1 MSKKL
6 LLPCLLILGIV
17 ICIILAPPLKTKTSL
32 LSEAIESVKRIIF
45 GEDKKE
51 IKNLSLESNIQVVPG
66 GDQNKNGIID
76 PGDEARF
83 SFIIKNPTDNE
94 YSFLNLN
101 TGVDKKLVNFIHNYS
116 GMSSVGVK
124 TGKVIIQ
131 NIRILPGQEST
142 LSFDARINLSSKNDI
157 VLSIEPKLLSKNS
170 TLISLSKQQKV
181 IKKISKEAL
190 NKRIDSESNIKT
202 ND

>member
-1 MSKKL
+1 MLKKL
-6 LLPCLLILGIV
+6 FIFSL
-17 ICIILAPPLKTKTSL
+17 IILSFILVPPHKA
-32 LSEAIESVKRIIF
+32 EASILDDVVNGVKKFIF
-45 GEDKKE
+45 GEEKKE
-51 IKNLSLESNIQVVPG
+51 VKRLSLESNIQVVSE

-94 YSFLNLN
+94 YSFLNLD

-131 NIRILPGQEST
+131 NIRILPGQESI

>member
-1 MSKKL
+1 MPPHKAEASILDDVVNGVKKF
-6 LLPCLLILGIV
+6 
-17 ICIILAPPLKTKTSL
+17 
-32 LSEAIESVKRIIF
+32 IF
-45 GEDKKE
+45 GEEKKE
-51 IKNLSLESNIQVVPG
+51 VKRLSLESNIQVVSE

-94 YSFLNLN
+94 YSFLNLD

-131 NIRILPGQEST
+131 NIRILPGQESI